1 MNFRAYLKLLACFV
15 ACGSVVISGANWMID
30 PFYIFETPRISG
42 LNAAKTGFFK
52 NLRTMKPIVLQ
63 AKRNTIDT
71 VILGSSRA
79 EAGLDPEHPAW
90 GDSKVYNL
98 GIPAP
103 SMYELLRYYEFA
115 NQVQELRTVVLALD
129 FSQYVTQTNSEVD
142 HLLQKISTPTDH
154 YLASNLVTTLFS
166 IDVLLASVRTVLF
179 QHNPDVE
186 HTPLGFGIHTWRG
199 EEAARIGQRAV
210 FIDND
215 KQYIATHWVTKGST
229 PESFGREETAN
240 LVYFRRLVE
249 EIRTHNTRLIVLIS
263 PSHAREWSIIW
274 TAGLWPQLEQWKRNI
289 VTILAEDA
297 AQHPGKEPFALWDF
311 SGYNSITTEDVPLA
325 GDTQTQMRW
334 YWEASHY
341 KKEVGDMI
349 LDRLFNNHNPARH
362 IPDDFGT
369 ILTVGNIDAHLHTM
383 RNQQLIWHRQH
394 EQELREIRELV
405 EVAQKGLAV
414 KYTRKSK
421 ALSEGHPDLLGRLED
436 LAQHG

>member
-1 MNFRAYLKLLACFV
+1 MAY
-15 ACGSVVISGANWMID
+15 GSVVISGVNWMID

-52 NLRTMKPIVLQ
+52 HLRSMKPLVLQ
-63 AKRNTIDT
+63 SKRNTIDT
-71 VILGSSRA
+71 IILGSSRA

-90 GDSKVYNL
+90 GSSKVYNL
-98 GIPAP
+98 SIPAP

-129 FSQYVTQTNSEVD
+129 FSQYETQTNYEVD
-142 HLLQKISTPTDH
+142 HLLQTIYTPTQH
-154 YLASNLVTTLFS
+154 YGASNLFTTLFS
-166 IDVLLASVRTVLF
+166 IDALSASVRTVIF
-179 QHNPDVE
+179 QHNPQVE
-186 HTPLGFGIHTWRG
+186 HTPLGFGIHTWRR

-215 KQYIATHWVTKGST
+215 KQYISNHWAKKGST
-229 PESFGREETAN
+229 ADSFGSSQTAT

-249 EIRTHNTRLIVLIS
+249 ESRAHDTHLIVLIS

-274 TAGLWPQLEQWKRNI
+274 AAGLWPQLEQWKRNI

-297 AQHPGKEPFALWDF
+297 ACHPGKEPFALWDF
-311 SGYNSITTEDVPLA
+311 SGYNSITTEEVPLA

-349 LDRLFNNHNPARH
+349 LARLFNYHDPKLQV
-362 IPDDFGT
+362 PDDFGT
-369 ILTVGNIDAHLHTM
+369 KLTLENIDAYLEAV
-383 RNQQLIWHRQH
+383 REQQRIWHLQH
-394 EQELREIRELV
+394 QPDLQEIRELV
-405 EVAQKGLAV
+405 EVTPKGLAV
-414 KYTRKSK
+414 KKYKK
-421 ALSEGHPDLLGRLED
+421 V
-436 LAQHG
+436 

>member
-1 MNFRAYLKLLACFV
+1 MNWWHSNMNFRAYLKLLACFV

-52 NLRTMKPIVLQ
+52 HLRSMKPLVLQ
-63 AKRNTIDT
+63 SKRNTIDT
-71 VILGSSRA
+71 IILGSSRA

-90 GDSKVYNL
+90 GGSKVYNL

-129 FSQYVTQTNSEVD
+129 FSRYETQTNYGVD
-142 HLLQKISTPTDH
+142 NLLQKIYTPTDR
-154 YLASNLVTTLFS
+154 YRASNLFTTLFS
-166 IDVLLASVRTVLF
+166 IDVLSASVRTVMF
-179 QHNPDVE
+179 QQNPQVE
-186 HTPLGFGIHTWRG
+186 HTPLGFGIHTWRR
-199 EEAARIGQRAV
+199 EEAVRIGQRAV

-215 KQYIATHWVTKGST
+215 KQYISNYWVKNGST
-229 PESFGREETAN
+229 PDSFGSSQMAD

-249 EIRTHNTRLIVLIS
+249 ESRAHDTHLIVILS

-274 TAGLWPQLEQWKRNI
+274 AAGMWPQLEHWKRNI
-289 VTILAEDA
+289 VRILAEDA

-311 SGYNSITTEDVPLA
+311 GGYNSITTEDVPLA

-349 LDRLFNNHNPARH
+349 LERLFNYHNPQLQVPA
-362 IPDDFGT
+362 DFGNR
-369 ILTVGNIDAHLHTM
+369 LTLENIDAHLQTM
-383 RNQQLIWHRQH
+383 REQQLIWHRQH
-394 EQELREIRELV
+394 EQDLQEIVELV

-414 KYTRKSK
+414 KKYKK
-421 ALSEGHPDLLGRLED
+421 V
-436 LAQHG
+436 